1 LLGSRAADELDRRN
15 FGRVRHDG
23 RYATDQSKR
32 FRAAGWRLQPWS
44 GDRRRAAVHQWA
56 DAGGRERRLSQE
68 PVEQLRQIW
77 ANLKAVFEAAGVG
90 ISDLV
95 HVRTYLADRSHRGVN
110 TEVRREVLGS
120 HEPALTVVICELFE
134 PGWVAEIEAVA
145 RLRRE
150 GRA

>member
-1 LLGSRAADELDRRN
+1 VRRINPGGSAPPVGGYSHGVATGDALL
-15 FGRVRHDG
+15 FI
-23 RYATDQSKR
+23 
-32 FRAAGWRLQPWS
+32 S
-44 GDRRRAAVHQWA
+44 GQTPE
-56 DAGGRERRLSQE
+56 DAGGAVSPE
-68 PVEQLRQIW
+68 PAEQLRQVW
-77 ANLKAVFEAAGVG
+77 ANVKAVLEAAGAG
-90 ISDLV
+90 IVDLV